1 MIKKINDKKFFNLNE
16 TINFKEMRKN
26 FEKNPK
32 LNYLR
37 KKCNGEIPFFTPIM
51 DIHDKIF
58 NSNSQKNRFE
68 KNYQILLNIKNRIQ
82 NDNKNAK
89 LYIKEVKF
97 GP

>member
-1 MIKKINDKKFFNLNE
+1 
-16 TINFKEMRKN
+16 
-26 FEKNPK
+26 
-32 LNYLR
+32 
-37 KKCNGEIPFFTPIM
+37 M